1 MKDISQGA
9 VANGLMGEILKVI
22 NNYEGALFVPTALG
36 VLELVKIQLVL
47 EHVQKQK
54 GNEP

>member
-22 NNYEGALFVPTALG
+22 NNYEGTLFVPTALG

-54 GNEP
+54 EE